1 MPVEYFVYYE
11 FLQQKLHKI
20 SFNTAKYK
28 MYKIGNILWIWSH
41 LLKTSLMEN
50 FIFIRYEYCGVL
62 LLVLTARKG

>member
-1 MPVEYFVYYE
+1 MNSCNKNYTKSPLT
-11 FLQQKLHKI
+11 LQNIKC
-20 SFNTAKYK
+20 N
-28 MYKIGNILWIWSH
+28 KIGNILWIWSH